1 MKIKQY
7 IMDLLIKKLLKIQQ
21 GDETA
26 MHVAIYVRVSTTS
39 QALKGTSLDSQ
50 ITLCKTKQRKLAI
63 SIHTSSFTK
72 EAGAS
77 GEDIDIRPEMTR
89 LREDIKKGEISKIII
104 QHPDRLS
111 RELIDKLTVC
121 REFEKYGVEI
131 IFVDTEFQ
139 NTPEGWLFSM

>member
-1 MKIKQY
+1 
-7 IMDLLIKKLLKIQQ
+7 MDLLIKKLLKIQQ

-50 ITLCKTKQRKLAI
+50 ITLCKNKAKEIGYLDSHI
-63 SIHTSSFTK
+63 LLYK

-139 NTPEGWLFSM
+139 NTPEGWLFQCNELNCHI

>member
-1 MKIKQY
+1 
-7 IMDLLIKKLLKIQQ
+7 MDLLIKKLLKIQQ

-50 ITLCKTKQRKLAI
+50 ITLCKNKAKEIGYLDSHI
-63 SIHTSSFTK
+63 LLYK

-89 LREDIKKGEISKIII
+89 LREDIKKGEISKLLFNI
-104 QHPDRLS
+104 
-111 RELIDKLTVC
+111 LIGLV
-121 REFEKYGVEI
+121 V
-131 IFVDTEFQ
+131 
-139 NTPEGWLFSM
+139 N